1 MPIKASDDDPE
12 KARRFREAAL
22 PYLDDAYTL
31 ARYLLRNAADA
42 EDAVQECYL
51 RAFRHF
57 DSYRGP
63 AMKPWLFAILRNV
76 CRAEY
81 ARRATAPTSAIEDV
95 PESAEQAPLW
105 HEAEETPEAQLLR
118 RWDADTIRRLVAAL
132 AEPFRETFVLRE
144 IQNLSYREIA
154 EVAEVPVGT
163 VMSRL
168 ARARAMLRSAW
179 LAEEEQREMTCDEAE
194 VLLHALIDG
203 ELDAGHA
210 REVESHI
217 AGCPRCAAALRDYR
231 EMSKAIAE
239 AGVRYTAP
247 AALRQAYRG
256 CAAAA
261 ARRRRIAAPCCAALR
276 WARRCRRW
284 RRPVWSRS
292 CCVRTT
298 SSASSRRSSRRIC
311 ARCRP
316 AISPT

>member
-22 PYLDDAYTL
+22 PYLNDAYTL

-81 ARRATAPTSAIEDV
+81 ARRTTTPMTGAIEDV
-95 PESAEQAPLW
+95 AESAEATPLW
-105 HEAEETPEAQLLR
+105 HEAQETPEGQIIRAK
-118 RWDADTIRRLVAAL
+118 DSDTVRRLIAAL

-154 EVAEVPVGT
+154 DVAAVPVGT

-179 LAEEEQREMTCDEAE
+179 LAEQEQ
-194 VLLHALIDG
+194 
-203 ELDAGHA
+203 
-210 REVESHI
+210 
-217 AGCPRCAAALRDYR
+217 P
-231 EMSKAIAE
+231 K
-239 AGVRYTAP
+239 
-247 AALRQAYRG
+247 
-256 CAAAA
+256 
-261 ARRRRIAAPCCAALR
+261 
-276 WARRCRRW
+276 
-284 RRPVWSRS
+284 
-292 CCVRTT
+292 
-298 SSASSRRSSRRIC
+298 
-311 ARCRP
+311 
-316 AISPT
+316 

>member
-1 MPIKASDDDPE
+1 MPIKASDDPE

-31 ARYLLRNAADA
+31 ARYLLRNADDA

-81 ARRATAPTSAIEDV
+81 ARRATTPTRAIEDV
-95 PESAEQAPLW
+95 PESAEQPPLW

-118 RWDADTIRRLVAAL
+118 RWDSDTIRRLVAAL

-179 LAEEEQREMTCDEAE
+179 LAEEEQ
-194 VLLHALIDG
+194 
-203 ELDAGHA
+203 
-210 REVESHI
+210 
-217 AGCPRCAAALRDYR
+217 P
-231 EMSKAIAE
+231 K
-239 AGVRYTAP
+239 
-247 AALRQAYRG
+247 
-256 CAAAA
+256 
-261 ARRRRIAAPCCAALR
+261 
-276 WARRCRRW
+276 
-284 RRPVWSRS
+284 
-292 CCVRTT
+292 
-298 SSASSRRSSRRIC
+298 
-311 ARCRP
+311 
-316 AISPT
+316 

>member
-1 MPIKASDDDPE
+1 MPIKASDDPE
-12 KARRFREAAL
+12 KTRRFREAAL
-22 PYLDDAYTL
+22 PYLDDTYTL
-31 ARYLLRNAADA
+31 ARYLLRNADDA

-95 PESAEQAPLW
+95 PESAAQAPLW

-118 RWDADTIRRLVAAL
+118 RWDTDTIRRLVAAL

-179 LAEEEQREMTCDEAE
+179 LAEEEQ
-194 VLLHALIDG
+194 
-203 ELDAGHA
+203 
-210 REVESHI
+210 
-217 AGCPRCAAALRDYR
+217 P
-231 EMSKAIAE
+231 K
-239 AGVRYTAP
+239 
-247 AALRQAYRG
+247 
-256 CAAAA
+256 
-261 ARRRRIAAPCCAALR
+261 
-276 WARRCRRW
+276 
-284 RRPVWSRS
+284 
-292 CCVRTT
+292 
-298 SSASSRRSSRRIC
+298 
-311 ARCRP
+311 
-316 AISPT
+316 